1 MSALEDDWPDEDRRN
16 GALDAFLNDVL
27 DPDRLPRPLTEAE
40 TVTLRLYSHGM
51 TRAMVADQLCL
62 STQAIKSR
70 TKNAREKLGAKTT
83 AEACCEAVR
92 RGLIP

>member
-1 MSALEDDWPDEDRRN
+1 VSALEHLWPDEDRRN
-16 GALDAFLNDVL
+16 GALDAFLDHVL
-27 DPDRLPRPLTEAE
+27 DRLPLPLTDAE

-51 TRAMVADQLCL
+51 TITMVADQLCV
-62 STQAIKSR
+62 SAQAIKSR